1 MIKKLFLVIFIFFL
15 TNCGYEPLYTNKNNS
30 LIEFNSINTAGDEKI
45 NKRIISLIRIN
56 KKQNNSS
63 LYSLLIDS
71 NKKREILARDTSGDV
86 TSYKLS
92 LKVTLSIIDSINKE
106 KVIKSKEFNSSY
118 TYKNAEN
125 KFQLSQDEKNIID
138 NLIESSVKKIIIFL
152 NS

>member
-45 NKRIISLIRIN
+45 NKRIISLMRIN

>member
-30 LIEFNSINTAGDEKI
+30 IIEFNSINTAGDEKI

-71 NKKREILARDTSGDV
+71 NKIREILARDTSGDV

>member
-45 NKRIISLIRIN
+45 NKRIISLMRIN

-71 NKKREILARDTSGDV
+71 NKKREILAKDTSGDI

>member
-71 NKKREILARDTSGDV
+71 NKKREILAKDTSGDI

-106 KVIKSKEFNSSY
+106 KVIKFKEFNSSY

-138 NLIESSVKKIIIFL
+138 NLIESSVRKIIIFL

>member
-45 NKRIISLIRIN
+45 NKRIISLMRIN

-71 NKKREILARDTSGDV
+71 NKKREILAKDTSGDI

-106 KVIKSKEFNSSY
+106 KVIKFKEFNSSY

-138 NLIESSVKKIIIFL
+138 NLIESSVRKIIIFL

>member
-45 NKRIISLIRIN
+45 NKRIISLMRIN

-63 LYSLLIDS
+63 IYSLLIDS
-71 NKKREILARDTSGDV
+71 NKKREILAKDTSGDI

-106 KVIKSKEFNSSY
+106 KVIKFKEFNSSY

-138 NLIESSVKKIIIFL
+138 NLIESSVRKIIIFL

>member
-45 NKRIISLIRIN
+45 NKRIISLMRIN

-71 NKKREILARDTSGDV
+71 NKKREILAKDTSGDI

-106 KVIKSKEFNSSY
+106 KVIKFKEFNSSY

>member
-138 NLIESSVKKIIIFL
+138 NLIESSVRKIIIFL

>member
-106 KVIKSKEFNSSY
+106 KVIKSKEFNSSF
-118 TYKNAEN
+118 TYKNA
-125 KFQLSQDEKNIID
+125 
-138 NLIESSVKKIIIFL
+138 
-152 NS
+152 